1 MAKDVP
7 YIIGFSDS
15 LHDRS
20 VCLLKGAEL
29 IFAIEEERLT
39 RLKHGLPIYEK
50 SRDNPALFSEMKL
63 EDSPVSQTEPELKR
77 CIDYCLNAAG
87 IQEKDVSVYIGN
99 SLHNFFPLREKA
111 VFLNHHLAH
120 AASAFYTSGFE
131 NAAILV
137 ADGYGDAVSPGVFET
152 VAIAHGSGKKI
163 EIDHMVTGKVSQ
175 YYDMENSIGVFYRI
189 GTILSGFGMLDE
201 GKMMGLSAYGVP
213 CYVNQINEFIKFNDD
228 GVAIDNENLW
238 LTLSPELKRL
248 KTFEDRSNVAA
259 SFQLVLQEIMLYY
272 AKVAYRKNPSKNLCL
287 AGGVA
292 LNCVANNY
300 IREKGDFENVYVL
313 PAPGDN
319 GISLGGAYYAAHAI
333 LGLER
338 TERIKNPYMGQSYT
352 EKDILSALESHVN
365 ELAYTHV
372 PDDEALAK
380 KIVDVIANDEVVM
393 VYNGGAEFGP
403 RALGKRSIIASP
415 RKIETRDYINKHVKF
430 REMFRPLAPMVVEE
444 EVSEYFDID
453 CPSPFMLFSPKAREI
468 TKKVAPAIVHID
480 GSARLQTINRETY
493 PMMHRVLSLLKEKSG
508 IPIVLNT
515 SFNGKDEPIVEN
527 PANALNTFLKSPL
540 NTIFLGNYMVTRR
553 DKVEREAA

>member
-1 MAKDVP
+1 MTTNAP

-20 VCLLKGAEL
+20 VCLLKGTEL
-29 IFAIEEERLT
+29 IVAIEEERLT

-77 CIDYCLNAAG
+77 CIEYCLNAAG
-87 IQEKDVSVYIGN
+87 IEEKDVSVFIGN

-131 NAAILV
+131 SAAILV
-137 ADGYGDAVSPGVFET
+137 ADGYGDAVAPGVFET
-152 VAIAHGSGKKI
+152 VAIGYGSGKRV
-163 EIDHMVTGKVSQ
+163 EIDRMVTGKVSK

-201 GKMMGLSAYGVP
+201 GKMMGLSAYGIP
-213 CYVNQINEFIKFNDD
+213 CYVNQINAFIKYNDED
-228 GVAIDNENLW
+228 VTIDNESLW
-238 LTLSPELKRL
+238 LSLSPELSRL
-248 KTFEDRSNVAA
+248 KTFEDRSNVAS

-272 AKVAYRKNPSKNLCL
+272 AKIAYRKSPSKNLCL

-319 GISLGGAYYAAHAI
+319 GISIGGAYYAAHTL

-338 TERIKNPYMGQSYT
+338 TQRIQNPYMGQSYSQ
-352 EKDILSALESHVN
+352 KDVLSALEDHLD
-365 ELAYTHV
+365 ELAYSHI

-380 KIVDVIANDEVVM
+380 EIAEAVGNDEVVM

-415 RKIETRDYINKHVKF
+415 KSVKTRDYINKYVKF

-444 EVSEYFDID
+444 DVSEYFDIN
-453 CPSPFMLFSPKAREI
+453 CPSPFMLFSPKAKDV
-468 TKKVAPAIVHID
+468 TKKVAPAIVHVD
-480 GSARLQTINRETY
+480 GSARLQTINKDTY

-508 IPIVLNT
+508 VPIVLNT

-527 PANALNTFLKSPL
+527 PANALATFLKSPL
-540 NTIFLGNYMVTRR
+540 NTLFMGSYMVTRR
-553 DKVEREAA
+553 EQIERQAA